1 MIQITFMNMLIA
13 IMTLIYEQ
21 VTEKEHQSSISERI
35 SLLNDFSV
43 FLNSFQL
50 NLDSQ
55 YIFVV
60 KPSSQDSLQ
69 NTIEVK
75 LEEIAS
81 TMNKQQSTLIE
92 SVVKNGNLAE
102 DRFQKIEDEMHEIKE
117 VLQKKTSELAEHIL
131 NQTGDIVEER
141 IRKLLKIE

>member
-75 LEEIAS
+75 LDEIAS
-81 TMNKQQSTLIE
+81 TMNKQQSTLID

-102 DRFQKIEDEMHEIKE
+102 ERFQKIEDEMHEIKE

>member
-69 NTIEVK
+69 NTIEMK
-75 LEEIAS
+75 LDEIAS
-81 TMNKQQSTLIE
+81 TMNKQQSTLID

-102 DRFQKIEDEMHEIKE
+102 ERFQKIEDEMHEIKE

-131 NQTGDIVEER
+131 NQTGNIVEER